1 MTSADLSGKVGIGTW
16 ATRAAFRNLKVK
28 AIAALRPP
36 VIRRP
41 GGCFASSYRRKR
53 GIRPRDERLP
63 HPRQIWDDLDV
74 YSFGG
79 DDSG

>member
-41 GGCFASSYRRKR
+41 GGCFASSYRR
-53 GIRPRDERLP
+53 DERLP